1 MRKILYLLAII
12 AVAGCQ
18 KNEPDLLMGK
28 NASERMAQNKENLKK
43 TLSEAPNGWRLSYFP
58 KRNTFGGYTFLMKF
72 TPEGRVTMVA
82 DFGSGT
88 APKESSYQIQEG
100 QGPLL
105 VFTTRNYIHTLLEP
119 LTDSPDPRE
128 HIGKGLEGEFQ
139 FVYIGQEGDK
149 LKFKTQRKA
158 TEQFVY
164 FEKATAEDWRTIGTQ
179 GEQLDGIN
187 HTYYLKVTSA
197 QGVENYFV
205 RSAFRMFLFTS
216 MQDSHKASRAGI
228 AVNPNGLTFT
238 PSLEIAGEKFT
249 HMTAVPGTPPLNY
262 TAQSNGVTI
271 ELRHFNNPMDE
282 FESQAD
288 GDILN
293 YYIILLGD
301 EAHLRSPYMS
311 DDFISDFYTEVG
323 EGKFFS
329 YELLFQSNA
338 DTPLLRIGYT
348 PTGNQND
355 RVFYAYKCNY
365 EIRDKKIYITY
376 IGEYGGEENFWRE
389 TDNEEILRMAR
400 QRLTHFIALSSQ
412 GIYLWKSSLSASLG
426 PVYYMRSI
434 SEPNYYFPG
443 TKNQDVEE

>member
-28 NASERMAQNKENLKK
+28 NASERIQQNKENLKK
-43 TLSEAPNGWRLSYFP
+43 TLSEARYGWKLSYFP
-58 KRNTFGGYTFLMKF
+58 KKNTFGGYTFLMKF
-72 TPEGRVTMVA
+72 TLGGRVTMVA

-88 APKESSYQIQEG
+88 TPQESGYQIQEG

-119 LTDSPDPRE
+119 LTYSSDPRE

-164 FEKATAEDWRTIGTQ
+164 FEKATAEDWATIGTQ

-301 EAHLRSPYMS
+301 QAHLNLPYMS

-348 PTGNQND
+348 PTGDQND

-389 TDNEEILRMAR
+389 TDNQGILQMAKA
-400 QRLTHFIALSSQ
+400 RLTHFIALSSQ

-434 SEPNYYFPG
+434 SEPKYYFPG

>member
-18 KNEPDLLMGK
+18 KNEPDLLLGK

-72 TPEGRVTMVA
+72 TTEGRVTMVA

-88 APKESSYQIQEG
+88 APQESSYQIQEG

-119 LTDSPDPRE
+119 LTYSPDPRE

-164 FEKATAEDWRTIGTQ
+164 FEKATAEDWTTIGTQ
-179 GEQLDGIN
+179 GEQLDGID

-197 QGVENYFV
+197 QGVENYYV
-205 RSAFRMFLFTS
+205 KSAFRMFLFTS
-216 MQDSHKASRAGI
+216 MQDSHKASRAGV

-271 ELRHFNNPMDE
+271 ELKHFNDPMDE
-282 FESQAD
+282 FESQ
-288 GDILN
+288 GDVVN
-293 YYIILLGD
+293 DFIILLGD

-311 DDFISDFYTEVG
+311 EDFKRYFYTEVG
-323 EGKFFS
+323 QGKFFS
-329 YELLFQSNA
+329 YELLFQSDA

-376 IGEYGGEENFWRE
+376 IDEYGGEENFWRE
-389 TDNEEILRMAR
+389 TDNQGILQMAKA
-400 QRLTHFIALSSQ
+400 RLTRFIALSSQ
-412 GIYLWKSSLSASLG
+412 GIYLWKSSLSATLG

-443 TKNQDVEE
+443 TVNQAVEE

>member
-28 NASERMAQNKENLKK
+28 NASERMQQNKENLKK
-43 TLSEAPNGWRLSYFP
+43 TLSEAPYGWKLSYFP
-58 KRNTFGGYTFLMKF
+58 KKNTFGGYTFLMKF
-72 TPEGRVTMVA
+72 TLGGRVTMVA

-88 APKESSYQIQEG
+88 TPQESGYQIQEG

-119 LTDSPDPRE
+119 LTYSPDPRE

-149 LKFKTQRKA
+149 LKFKTQRKS
-158 TEQFVY
+158 TEQFLY
-164 FEKATAEDWRTIGTQ
+164 FEKATAEDWTTIGTQ
-179 GEQLDGIN
+179 GEQLDGID

-228 AVNPNGLTFT
+228 AVNSNGLTFT

-262 TAQSNGVTI
+262 RAQSNGVTI

-282 FESQAD
+282 FESQ
-288 GDILN
+288 GDVVTDFIV
-293 YYIILLGD
+293 LLGD
-301 EAHLRSPYMS
+301 QAHLNLPYMS
-311 DDFISDFYTEVG
+311 ADFKRDFYTEVG

-329 YELLFQSNA
+329 YELLFQSDA
-338 DTPLLRIGYT
+338 DTPLLRVGYT

-355 RVFYAYKCNY
+355 RVYYAYKCNY
-365 EIRDKKIYITY
+365 EVRDKKIYITF
-376 IGEYGGEENFWRE
+376 IGEHEDMDEFWI
-389 TDNEEILRMAR
+389 DPNNEEILQMA
-400 QRLTHFIALSSQ
+400 QERLTHFIQMSSQ
-412 GIYLWKSSLSASLG
+412 GIYLWKSSLSATLG

-434 SEPNYYFPG
+434 SEPKYYFPG
-443 TKNQDVEE
+443 TVNQAVEE